1 MEKMKRLA
9 KLPIEVRQTF
19 LKITDSDL
27 RNVYIKALRE
37 EGWTLA
43 SISEATGMTRERVR
57 QINSFEEDMTKL
69 DKSFPLPSLPLK
81 VEKAKRT
88 FNEPSPEVLARLL
101 ELQPFAQ
108 QVRSNAQRFRSEAE
122 EYTSLL
128 WEAHSKQNVPIYRL
142 AKRLGVTNSAIRFR
156 LVRYGYIEP
165 KSGSTSK
172 VYMPINPKNRASVRM
187 YKLPIS

>member
-19 LKITDSDL
+19 LKITDSDQ
-27 RNVYIKALRE
+27 RNAYIKALRA

-43 SISEATGMTRERVR
+43 SISEATGVTRERVR
-57 QINSFEEDMTKL
+57 QINGFEEDMTKL
-69 DKSFPLPSLPLK
+69 DNSFLVPSLPTK
-81 VEKAKRT
+81 PEKIQRK
-88 FNEPSPEVLARLL
+88 FKEPSPETLARLL
-101 ELQPFAQ
+101 ELQPYAQ

-128 WEAHSKQNVPIYRL
+128 WEANSKQGVPLYRL

-156 LVRYGYIEP
+156 LVRYGYIAP
-165 KSGSTSK
+165 KVGSTSK
-172 VYMPINPKNRASVRM
+172 VYAPINPKNRARP
-187 YKLPIS
+187 LIS

>member
-9 KLPIEVRQTF
+9 KLPVEVRQTF

-27 RNVYIKALRE
+27 RNVYIKALRG

-57 QINSFEEDMTKL
+57 QINGFEEDMTRL
-69 DKSFPLPSLPLK
+69 DKSFPVPVLPLRP
-81 VEKAKRT
+81 EKTKKE
-88 FNEPSPEVLARLL
+88 FNEPSPELLTRLL

-108 QVRSNAQRFRSEAE
+108 QVRSNAQRFREEAE

-128 WEAHSKQNVPIYRL
+128 WESHSKEGVAIYRL

-156 LVRYGYIEP
+156 LVRYGYIKP

-172 VYMPINPKNRASVRM
+172 VYMPINPKNRA
-187 YKLPIS
+187 KLFIS